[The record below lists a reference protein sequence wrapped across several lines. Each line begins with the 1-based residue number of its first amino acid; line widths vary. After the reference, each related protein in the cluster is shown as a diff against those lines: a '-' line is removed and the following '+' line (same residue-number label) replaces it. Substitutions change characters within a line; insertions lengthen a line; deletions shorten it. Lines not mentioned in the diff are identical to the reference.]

1 MDASQWIGGLKGGA
15 GLAALA
21 RPTPDGVIGDANPKG
36 EGFGELVSRTLSSA
50 NHAQVDAE
58 SQVRDLAAGRGDVV
72 ETMLSLSEADI
83 ALRMT
88 LQLRNRALEAY
99 QEILRVQV

>member
-1 MDASQWIGGLKGGA
+1 MDASQWLEGLKGGA

-21 RPTPDGVIGDANPKG
+21 RPTPDGVIGEATPGG
-36 EGFGELVSRTLSSA
+36 EGFGELVGRTLA
-50 NHAQVDAE
+50 NTNQAQVAAE
-58 SQVRDLAAGRGDVV
+58 SQVRELAAGRGDVV

>member
-1 MDASQWIGGLKGGA
+1 MDASQLLEGLKGGT

-21 RPTPDGVIGDANPKG
+21 RPKPDGVIGEANQAG
-36 EGFGELVSRTLSSA
+36 EGFSELVSRTLENA
-50 NHAQVDAE
+50 NRAQVDAE
-58 SQVRDLAAGRGDVV
+58 SQVRTLAAGRGDVV
-72 ETMLSLSEADI
+72 ETMLALSEADI

-99 QEILRVQV
+99 QEIMRVQV